1 MKLSKKQAWTIV
13 RNAFPTYTGRK
24 FKLEFTTSP
33 YISDTNW
40 AGGTRNQYVL
50 VKLGSDF
57 ECQAFPTFSP
67 WANPIE
73 GERFPM
79 RPGFALIEH
88 SIFCGKDCGI
98 RIYAHPADET
108 KALLAA

>member
-1 MKLSKKQAWTIV
+1 MKLTKRQAWPIV
-13 RNAFPTYTGRK
+13 QGAFPEYKGRK
-24 FKLEFTTSP
+24 FTLVFHETP
-33 YISDTNW
+33 YICDTNW
-40 AGGTRNQYVL
+40 GEGTRNQYKL

-57 ECQAFPTFSP
+57 ECRALPTFSP

-79 RPGFALIEH
+79 RPGYALIEH

-98 RIYAHPADET
+98 TIYAHPADET
-108 KALLAA
+108 KALAR